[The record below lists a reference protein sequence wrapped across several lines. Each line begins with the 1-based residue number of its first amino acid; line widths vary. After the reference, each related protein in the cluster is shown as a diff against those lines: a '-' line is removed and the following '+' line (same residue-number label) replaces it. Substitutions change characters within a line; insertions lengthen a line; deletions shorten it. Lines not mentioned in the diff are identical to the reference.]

1 MIHDGQPSLDEAML
15 IHYGIRGMKWGVRRG
30 KGVTGVSRHRGA
42 LMDRNNRVVF
52 QRKKLI
58 AGTRHKHLVGLAKKL
73 IGEDTFNRRMKAS
86 IKELNSQNDRIK
98 KGKITFEDRMDAI
111 FNVPVGALVISR
123 TVK

>member
-1 MIHDGQPSLDEAML
+1 MIVSEKPPLDEALL

-42 LMDRNNRVVF
+42 LMDRNNRVVY
-52 QRKKLI
+52 QRKKLM
-58 AGTRHKHLVGLAKKL
+58 AGTRHKHLVNLAKKVV
-73 IGEDTFNRRMKAS
+73 GEDTFNRRMKSS
-86 IKELNSQNDRIK
+86 IKELNAQNDRIK

-111 FNVPVGALVISR
+111 FNVPVGALVVSR

>member
-1 MIHDGQPSLDEAML
+1 MIVVEKPPLNEDLL

-58 AGTRHKHLVGLAKKL
+58 AGTRHKHLVGIAKKL

>member
-1 MIHDGQPSLDEAML
+1 MIVSEKPPLDEALL
-15 IHYGIRGMKWGVRRG
+15 IHYGVSGMKWGVRRG

-42 LMDRNNRVVF
+42 LMDRNNRVVM

-58 AGTRHKHLVGLAKKL
+58 AGTRHKRLVGVAKKM

-123 TVK
+123 SPK

>member
-1 MIHDGQPSLDEAML
+1 MIYDDQPSLNEAML
-15 IHYGIRGMKWGVRRG
+15 IHYGMRGMKWGVRRG

-73 IGEDTFNRRMKAS
+73 VGEDTFNRRMKAS

-98 KGKITFEDRMDAI
+98 KGKITVEDRMDAI
-111 FNVPVGALVISR
+111 LNVPLGALVISR